1 MNLAVYGADYA
12 VITPCYTPQS
22 ENLYC
27 CGFIND
33 TRTRNCCSNREG
45 YDFSADGAPTFLGP
59 LNTTMLEEDAWT
71 STTSAT
77 TSTTTTTT
85 TNDDNGTEIQTIRET
100 VTITASASET
110 DLSSDTV
117 QRGTAIGVGVGLGV
131 PLGIALGTIAW
142 LWARLRKSEKLKQQ
156 ALMGNASAIA
166 LGEGHA
172 PAGWRSPGYVDSPGS
187 EPAELKPSHVI
198 SEVSSERR
206 PVEAPTERM

>member
-33 TRTRNCCSNREG
+33 TRTRNCCANREG
-45 YDFSADGAPTFLGP
+45 YDFSANGAPIFLGP
-59 LNTTMLEEDAWT
+59 LNTTTLEDGST

-77 TSTTTTTT
+77 TSTTTTK
-85 TNDDNGTEIQTIRET
+85 TNDENGTEAQTIRET
-100 VTITASASET
+100 VTITASGT
-110 DLSSDTV
+110 DVDSDTV
-117 QRGTAIGVGVGLGV
+117 ERGTIVGVGVGLGV
-131 PLGIALGTIAW
+131 PLGIALGTVAW
-142 LWARLRKSEKLKQQ
+142 LWARLRKSEKARQE
-156 ALMGNASAIA
+156 ALSGSSSAGA
-166 LGEGHA
+166 LGEGDA
-172 PAGWRSPGYVDSPGS
+172 LAGWRSPGYVDSPGS
-187 EPAELKPSHVI
+187 EPVELKSSHLI